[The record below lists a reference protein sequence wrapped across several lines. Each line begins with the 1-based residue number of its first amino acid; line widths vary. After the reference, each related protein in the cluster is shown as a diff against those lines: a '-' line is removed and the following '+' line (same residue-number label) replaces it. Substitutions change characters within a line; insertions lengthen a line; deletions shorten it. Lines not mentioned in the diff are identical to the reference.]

1 MKKIK
6 KIAFFVILVI
16 CIVIISMFSYI
27 FFKGYSMYKSAIAEV
42 SVVEK
47 FTEIQE
53 SENFMTLEDVP
64 EIFINAVIAAEDKR
78 FYSHNGIDILSIG
91 RAIKT
96 NLKTQELTEGGS
108 TITQQIAKN
117 LYFTQSKQ
125 FSRKVAEMFVARN
138 IEKNYSKDDILE
150 IYININFYGSGYY
163 GIYEASQGYFEKDPI
178 DLTDYEATL
187 LAGVPN
193 APSVYS
199 PKVNLNL
206 AERRQDV
213 VLQKMIEANYLTE
226 NEKAIIQE
234 EQVTK

>member
-1 MKKIK
+1 MTKFKKILLK
-6 KIAFFVILVI
+6 LIL
-16 CIVIISMFSYI
+16 IILIILISIFSYI
-27 FFKGYSMYKSAIAEV
+27 FFKGYTMYKSAIEEV
-42 SVVEK
+42 SVTK
-47 FTEIQE
+47 MFTEIQE
-53 SENFMTLEDVP
+53 EENFTKLDEVP
-64 EIFINAVIAAEDKR
+64 EIFINAVVAAEDKR
-78 FYSHNGIDILSIG
+78 FYSHNGIDLLSIG

-96 NLKTQELTEGGS
+96 DLITKDLTEGGS

-125 FSRKVAEMFVARN
+125 FSRKIAEMFVARN
-138 IEKNYSKDDILE
+138 IEKNYSKNDILE

-213 VLQKMIEANYLTE
+213 VLQKMIEAGYLTE
-226 NEKAIIQE
+226 DEKNTIQQ
-234 EQVTK
+234 EQITK

>member
-1 MKKIK
+1 
-6 KIAFFVILVI
+6 
-16 CIVIISMFSYI
+16 
-27 FFKGYSMYKSAIAEV
+27 MYKSAIAEV
-42 SVVEK
+42 SVVDK

-53 SENFMTLEDVP
+53 SENFMSLDDVP
-64 EIFINAVIAAEDKR
+64 EIFTNAVIAAEDKR
-78 FYSHNGIDILSIG
+78 FYIHNGIDIFSIG

-117 LYFTQSKQ
+117 LYFTQSKH
-125 FSRKVAEMFVARN
+125 FSRKIAEMFVARN

-213 VLQKMIEANYLTE
+213 VLQKMIEAGYLTE
-226 NEKAIIQE
+226 DEKTEIQE